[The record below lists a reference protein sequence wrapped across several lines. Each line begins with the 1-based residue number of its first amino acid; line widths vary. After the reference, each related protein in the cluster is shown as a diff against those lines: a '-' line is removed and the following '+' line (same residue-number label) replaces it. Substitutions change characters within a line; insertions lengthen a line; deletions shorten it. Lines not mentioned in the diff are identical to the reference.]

1 MSTKIKAPSYKMSS
15 SSIKKVSN
23 TSFGNSNWKCTI
35 YFYSFEGDYHGKVEG
50 FSRYHEIITLTE
62 EITQKRLFDNE
73 KCSETFLSHI
83 QYTVPEELYEAVTI
97 DRYVP
102 IKRTERFPTIIFWD

>member
-1 MSTKIKAPSYKMSS
+1 MSTKIKPPSYRMTPPN
-15 SSIKKVSN
+15 IKKVSN

-35 YFYSFEGDYHGKVEG
+35 YFHSFEGDYHGKVEG

-73 KCSETFLSHI
+73 KCSETFLSPLI
-83 QYTVPEELYEAVTI
+83 LLISFIFLFDISSLYNLL
-97 DRYVP
+97 
-102 IKRTERFPTIIFWD
+102 